1 MKENVMIGMMRIA
14 GMNAEQVENFMQ
26 GCINEG
32 VNAFDLADI
41 YGGGHCEELVGEVL
55 AKRPELRSRIFI
67 QTKVGISTIGPGY
80 NSSYEYIIAATERCL
95 TRLKTTYLDRLLIH
109 RPDVLMDAEEVARA
123 IRELFDKGLIR
134 SFGVSN
140 FSRSEIE
147 YLQSELGD
155 IKIACNQVQLG
166 LGNTTMVDQIMMTNV
181 PAKMVSKEADDLLF
195 FMKKEK
201 IQIQCWSPFQ
211 MGFFEGSIFD
221 EGKYPEINAVLKKYA
236 EKYNTTK
243 CAIATKWLYMID
255 KNLQV
260 VTGSASVEH
269 LKESIYADEVK
280 MTREDWYALYQETG
294 KMLP

>member
-1 MKENVMIGMMRIA
+1 MKNVMIGMMRIG
-14 GMNAEQVENFMQ
+14 GMTVEQLEEFMLS
-26 GCINEG
+26 CMEEG
-32 VNAFDLADI
+32 INAFDLADI

-80 NSSYEYIIAATERCL
+80 NSSYEYILAATKRCL
-95 TRLKTTYLDRLLIH
+95 DRLQTAYLDRLLIH
-109 RPDVLMDAEEVARA
+109 RPDVLMDAEEVAKA
-123 IRELFDKGLIR
+123 IRELFDKGMIR

-195 FMKKEK
+195 FLKKEK

-221 EGKYPEINAVLKKYA
+221 EKKYPEINAVLTKYA

-243 CAIATKWLYMID
+243 CAIATKWLLMID
-255 KNLQV
+255 KHLVV

-269 LKESIYADEVK
+269 LKESIYADEVN

>member
-1 MKENVMIGMMRIA
+1 MSNVMIGMMRIG
-14 GMNAEQVENFMQ
+14 GMTVEQLEEFMLS
-26 GCINEG
+26 CMKEG
-32 VNAFDLADI
+32 VNTFDLADI

-80 NSSYEYIIAATERCL
+80 NSSYEYILAATKRCL
-95 TRLKTTYLDRLLIH
+95 DRLQTSYLDRLLIH

-181 PAKMVSKEADDLLF
+181 PAKMVSKEADELLF
-195 FMKKEK
+195 FLKKEK